1 MKAYTDLN
9 QSEKLAEIL
18 PLESADMYYFTIIR
32 DYPYSQ
38 GKIKTIAKI
47 MDGSFS
53 SDYDTPCWSVAA
65 LLEELNR
72 NCWKVSLK
80 CCGAEWD
87 MTYDDG
93 ERYIS
98 VSSDYA
104 IDACVEMI
112 IKLHEQKLL

>member
-1 MKAYTDLN
+1 MKTYTDLE
-9 QSEKLAEIL
+9 QSKKLAEIL
-18 PLESADMYYFTIIR
+18 PLESADMIYVHTT
-32 DYPYSQ
+32 DLE
-38 GKIKTIAKI
+38 G
-47 MDGSFS
+47 DEH
-53 SDYDTPCWSVAA
+53 YDIDFRNNQPLFEDDVCAWSLAA

-98 VSSDYA
+98 VSADYA
-104 IDACVEMI
+104 IDACYEMI
-112 IKLHEQKLL
+112 FKLHEQKLL

>member
-1 MKAYTDLN
+1 MATIRAYTTIE
-9 QSEKLAEIL
+9 QSKVLAEIL
-18 PLESADMYYFTIIR
+18 SLESADMIF
-32 DYPYSQ
+32 
-38 GKIKTIAKI
+38 
-47 MDGSFS
+47 DGVGYKLGIPKVKPCGYVKSPN
-53 SDYDTPCWSVAA
+53 TLPCWSLAA

-98 VSSDYA
+98 VSADYA
-104 IDACVEMI
+104 IDACYEMI
-112 IKLHEQKLL
+112 LKLNKLNLL